1 MWVIIPPAMLIT
13 NVAASLHTDNFH
25 PMVATLS
32 MNISGSMEGEAI
44 QKAMTG
50 PRGTPP
56 ISNEVIT
63 GITPHEQKGLKAPT
77 MVARNMET
85 MGFLL
90 RALFMYFE
98 APDRLITTARG
109 IVTRR

>member
-1 MWVIIPPAMLIT
+1 
-13 NVAASLHTDNFH
+13 
-25 PMVATLS
+25 
-32 MNISGSMEGEAI
+32 MNISGSIDGEAI
-44 QKAMTG
+44 QNDITG

-63 GITPHEQKGLKAPT
+63 GITPQEQKGLKAPT
-77 MVARNMET
+77 MVASRMDT

-90 RALFMYFE
+90 RALLMYFE
-98 APDRLITTARG
+98 APDKLITTARG